1 MTASSVR
8 ANSVSVVIPA
18 YNAGDNL
25 TRCLLALGQ
34 SSLAPLETIV
44 VDDGSTDDTRER
56 ALGFGIRVIET
67 GGRRGPGFARN
78 LGSKYASGDILFFL
92 DADVCVQPDTVKR
105 IQQCFAPDASLDA
118 VIGSYDRF
126 PACWNF
132 LSQYRNLMHTYV
144 HQSGNV
150 RASTFWTGCGAIR
163 RDVFVLHGGFD
174 ESYTR
179 PAIEDIELGYR
190 LVLGGRKIML
200 DRQLQ
205 VTHLKRWSL
214 WNIVKTDILDRGIP
228 WTELILRRRFMPNDL
243 NLKLSQR
250 FSVTV
255 AFLVMALTGLL
266 VAEERVAGLIPL
278 LAIVFLMLAGWWS
291 EIRNLVRPRI
301 SVALLSCF
309 VAVLAGA
316 AYWHRMFPLVVV
328 LLLSPVFILTMR
340 PSYKRDKTPAWSYV
354 LSALYIV
361 GSLCVALASIP
372 DHPLL
377 VAWISLIVLLGVL
390 NAGFYRFLMR
400 ERRILFMLAAIP
412 LHSFHHFYNG
422 FSFIIGLCRHGW
434 TVLTQSGV
442 RHFEPEMQQA
452 HSTLAGLPG
461 EDGPE

>member
-1 MTASSVR
+1 L
-8 ANSVSVVIPA
+8 PF
-18 YNAGDNL
+18 
-25 TRCLLALGQ
+25 
-34 SSLAPLETIV
+34 ETIV
-44 VDDGSTDDTRER
+44 VDDGSTDNTRER
-56 ALGFGIRVIET
+56 ALGFGTRVVET
-67 GGRRGPGFARN
+67 GGRRGPGCARN

-92 DADVCVQPDTVKR
+92 DADVCVQLDTVKR
-105 IQQCFAPDASLDA
+105 IQECFASDASLDA

-150 RASTFWTGCGAIR
+150 NASTFWTGCGAILR
-163 RDVFVLHGGFD
+163 EVFELHGGFD

-190 LVLGGRKIML
+190 LVLGGSKIML

-214 WNIVKTDILDRGIP
+214 WNIFKTDILDRGIP

-255 AFLVMALTGLL
+255 AFLVIALTGLL
-266 VAEERVAGLIPL
+266 VAEEHLAALIPL

-301 SVALLSCF
+301 SVALLGCF
-309 VAVLAGA
+309 VAALAGE
-316 AYWHRMFPLVVV
+316 AYRLRMFPLVVV

-340 PSYKRDKTPAWSYV
+340 PSYIRDKTPAWSYI
-354 LSALYIV
+354 LSSLYIV
-361 GSLCVALASIP
+361 GSLVVALASIP

-377 VAWISLIVLLGVL
+377 LAWVALVVLLGVL
-390 NAGFYRFLMR
+390 NMGFYRFLMR

-412 LHSFHHFYNG
+412 RHSFHHFYNG
-422 FSFIIGLCRHGW
+422 FSFIIGLCRHEW
-434 TVLTQSGV
+434 SELTRSSLRPIEQ
-442 RHFEPEMQQA
+442 EMRQV
-452 HSTLAGLPG
+452 HSSLAGISG